1 MDGLRQYGMTTVALG
16 VVGSSAELLVD
27 RVCQFLL
34 TNFVGYPLY
43 SHPTFPTEFVT
54 M

>member
-43 SHPTFPTEFVT
+43 SHPTFPTGFVT